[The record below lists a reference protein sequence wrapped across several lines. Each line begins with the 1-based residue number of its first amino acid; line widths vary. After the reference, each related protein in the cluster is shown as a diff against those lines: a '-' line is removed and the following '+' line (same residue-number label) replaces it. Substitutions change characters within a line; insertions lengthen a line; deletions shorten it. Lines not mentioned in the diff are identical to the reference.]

1 MDGGVRRKLEMAAR
15 VRLFSRSHPSTEPTY
30 EQVLGRLE
38 AGLARAEA
46 LAARQVTGRMK
57 SREARVRRVELR
69 REVHFQLLRYLVAVG
84 SVAARNRVEL
94 AERFRLPDNGASN
107 LGFLTA
113 VKALLASAEEQR
125 EALVGVGMAPTLLE
139 ELGKKVAGL
148 EAAAADASQ
157 GKMDHVGARSELA
170 AITEELL
177 EEVQVLDGI
186 NRWRYGR
193 DPELMTEWNAARHV
207 VLGPRRKTDEPP
219 AGEGGSSPEPGQESP
234 AA

>member
-1 MDGGVRRKLEMAAR
+1 MDGVVRRKLEMAAR

-38 AGLARAEA
+38 AALARAEGF
-46 LAARQVTGRMK
+46 AARQVEGRVK
-57 SREARVRRVELR
+57 SREARVRREELR

-84 SVAARNRVEL
+84 SVAARDRVEM
-94 AERFRLPDNGASN
+94 AERFRLPNSRSSH

-113 VKALLASAEEQR
+113 VKALLASAEEQK

-148 EAAAADASQ
+148 TTAAADASQ
-157 GKMDHVGARSELA
+157 GKMDHVGARSELD
-170 AITEELL
+170 AITGELM
-177 EEVQVLDGI
+177 EEVRVLDGI

-207 VLGPRRKTDEPP
+207 VLGPRRK
-219 AGEGGSSPEPGQESP
+219 AGEPTPGEGETPSEPGKESP